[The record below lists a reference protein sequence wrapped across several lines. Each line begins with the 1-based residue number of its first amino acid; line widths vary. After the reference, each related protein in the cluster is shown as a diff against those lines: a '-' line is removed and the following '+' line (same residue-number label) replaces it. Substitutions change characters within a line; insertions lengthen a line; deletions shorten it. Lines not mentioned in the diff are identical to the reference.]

1 MNPVEVTITF
11 RRSVNADVMLDIFIA
26 WALSITYR
34 TSVPMQPLHGL
45 DALLA
50 VLRMFLQ
57 MQRMSYTNSL
67 TWV

>member
-1 MNPVEVTITF
+1 VNPVEVTITF

>member
-26 WALSITYR
+26 WALTITYR